1 MKRICVIDYGMGNLR
16 SVSKAFEKSGARV
29 VISDDKKK
37 ILAADA
43 VALPGVGS
51 FDAAV
56 RTLKSKGIWK
66 ILPDVIRS
74 KPFFGICLG
83 LQLLFERSEEGKSRG
98 LGVLKGTV
106 KRFPRAAGLCV
117 PHMGWNTVRPSAG
130 CPRPAAM
137 KGIAPGEYFYF
148 VHSYRASLPSSSSS
162 DSSRG
167 CGAGTVEGVSYLVT
181 DYGGDFCSAVSFG
194 RAFACQ
200 FHPEKSGS
208 AGLKVIKNFLG
219 ALP

>member
-29 VISDDKKK
+29 VISDDKKR

-43 VALPGVGS
+43 VVLPGVGS

-56 RTLKSKGIWK
+56 GTLKAKGIWN
-66 ILPDVIRS
+66 ILPDVVRNKS
-74 KPFFGICLG
+74 FFGICLG

-106 KRFPRAAGLCV
+106 ERFPRVAGLCV
-117 PHMGWNTVRPSAG
+117 PHMGWNTVRPFARAR
-130 CPRPAAM
+130 RPAVM

-148 VHSYRASLPSSSSS
+148 VHSYRAASPSGGPRVRS
-162 DSSRG
+162 DG
-167 CGAGTVEGVSYLVT
+167 DVSYLVT

-200 FHPEKSGS
+200 FHPEKSGA

-219 ALP
+219 TMS